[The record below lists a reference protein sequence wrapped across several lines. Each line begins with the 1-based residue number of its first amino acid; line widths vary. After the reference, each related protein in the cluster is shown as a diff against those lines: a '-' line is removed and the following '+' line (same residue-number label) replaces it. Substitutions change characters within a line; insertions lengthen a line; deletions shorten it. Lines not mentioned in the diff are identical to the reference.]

1 MTGATEPERPGGRT
15 FRGSSSRRTHGLVV
29 AGLLAVVGVIAL
41 FSAGPGLPDGE
52 LIGALNLVLAGGV
65 AVYVARTAWRPGID
79 LVLDDDGIWFRGW
92 DLPTVPWRHV
102 AEARMAGS
110 RIRPLLYV
118 ELDDPEA
125 LFAAIDAAAGKRR
138 AANSLVRETRLL
150 IPNSA
155 LDAPLGEVVEAI
167 REAHANVATVA

>member
-1 MTGATEPERPGGRT
+1 MI
-15 FRGSSSRRTHGLVV
+15 

-52 LIGALNLVLAGGV
+52 LIGAINLVLAGGV
-65 AVYVARTAWRPGID
+65 AAYVVRTAWRPGID
-79 LVLDDDGIWFRGW
+79 LVLDDGGIWFRGW
-92 DLPTVPWRHV
+92 DLPPVPWRHV
-102 AEARMAGS
+102 AEARIAGS

-138 AANSLVRETRLL
+138 TANPLVRAARLL

-155 LDAPLGEVVEAI
+155 LDAPLVEVAEAI
-167 REAHANVATVA
+167 REAHAKAAGMT

>member
-1 MTGATEPERPGGRT
+1 MTGATEPERTGGRA
-15 FRGSSSRRTHGLVV
+15 FRGSSARRVHGLLI

-65 AVYVARTAWRPGID
+65 AVYVVRTAWHPGID

-92 DLPTVPWRHV
+92 DLPPVPWRHV
-102 AEARMAGS
+102 AQARIAGS
-110 RIRPLLYV
+110 RIRTLLYV

-138 AANSLVRETRLL
+138 TANALVRTTRLL

-155 LDAPLGEVVEAI
+155 LDTPLAEVAEAI
-167 REAHANVATVA
+167 REAREKAAGMT

>member
-1 MTGATEPERPGGRT
+1 MNGEAESGAATGRR
-15 FRGSSSRRTHGLVV
+15 FRGSSAKRVHGMLI

-65 AVYVARTAWRPGID
+65 AAYVARTAWRPGID

-138 AANSLVRETRLL
+138 AANALVRATRLL

-167 REAHANVATVA
+167 REAHANATAMA